1 MKETEN
7 IVTSTEVEHV
17 VLNSGKLD
25 NSVDAVE
32 SSKEAPADENDTN
45 DNNETDESDA
55 FESKLRIGFS
65 NDRKSMISAGLTSL
79 SCNCDMLSSVYR
91 KTSMKVLC
99 IGHGGGSLPLFLAC
113 KIPGTSC

>member
-65 NDRKSMISAGLTSL
+65 NGMQSYVQGVNRTCLSEFSGISGVHFDLMMIRAKAQLKS
-79 SCNCDMLSSVYR
+79 
-91 KTSMKVLC
+91 
-99 IGHGGGSLPLFLAC
+99 
-113 KIPGTSC
+113 